1 MKKLP
6 LILLVFSLW
15 LGACSRPLPQTP
27 TSQPTEAS
35 MKHTAA
41 AQTPST
47 HTPTA
52 VKVAMATMTPTAA
65 TPPTATARPSAT
77 SAPTPTPLPP
87 SPEGFITDDL
97 VNLRSGPDTGYAI
110 VGQATL
116 SQTVQIL
123 GRDSKGEWWQICC
136 LNPQKESAWVSAE
149 FVQTTQPFTNV
160 AASAPVIEFPHT
172 LTGVVSGDQ
181 INLRSGPGTQYELL
195 GEIDLGKTVELV
207 GRSKDNNW
215 WQIKYP
221 AAEDNTAWIYTQY
234 VLTNF
239 DPADAERRL
248 PAIEA
253 PPPAAPSAPVTA
265 TSSFTLSVTA
275 VISGDAVNLR
285 KGPGTTYARAG
296 RVTQDQSVQIVGKN
310 TAGTWH
316 LLCCAGKDNSPAWIS
331 AEFTLVDK
339 PKDLLRLPVITD
351 TEKFAGAAQ
360 PPESAAPP
368 AASNASDAP
377 STITP
382 NSSEENALPPAKNFP
397 PPGGTNPLTGLPLAS
412 ELRSQRPII
421 VCINND
427 PQARPQHGISQADV
441 MYEYLMESYY
451 ITRFSGVF
459 YGESP
464 AEIGPVRSAR
474 LINYYMGALYNAPLF
489 CSGASDQVRYLLK
502 NIAPFPYFD
511 IDLDDSRQ
519 VNYARSVTTD
529 YRTRLRTDMEHL
541 RQWTQDWGIEK
552 PANLRGFT
560 FGDLPSGG
568 QPAAEINIPY
578 IKRTGTQ
585 VRYLYSP
592 NAGTYLRFM
601 GDAPHLDAN
610 TGQQV
615 GVENVI
621 VQYVHHE
628 VTDMVEDSLGSKGF
642 RMNLFGS
649 GKAILFR
656 DGLAFPVT
664 WRSQTQGD
672 TPHFF
677 DQSGKEIPLKPGHTW
692 ISIVPEDY
700 DKVTW

>member
-1 MKKLP
+1 MKRLP
-6 LILLVFSLW
+6 LILLFLSLW

-27 TSQPTEAS
+27 SLQPPEPS
-35 MKHTAA
+35 IKNTAA
-41 AQTPST
+41 AQTSSARP
-47 HTPTA
+47 PTS

-65 TPPTATARPSAT
+65 APPTATANPTAT
-77 SAPTPTPLPP
+77 SAPSPTPSPVA
-87 SPEGFITDDL
+87 PEGIITDDL

-110 VGQATL
+110 VGQASL

-123 GRDSKGEWWQICC
+123 GRNGKGDWWQICC
-136 LNPQKESAWVSAE
+136 LNSQKESAWISAE
-149 FVQTTQPFTNV
+149 FVQITQPITDTL
-160 AASAPVIEFPHT
+160 AAAPVIEFPHT
-172 LTGVVSGDQ
+172 LTGVVSGGQ
-181 INLRSGPGTQYELL
+181 INLRSGPGTDYELL
-195 GEIDLGKTVELV
+195 GDINEGTTVELS
-207 GRSKDNNW
+207 GRSENGNW

-221 AAEDNTAWIYTQY
+221 AAKDKVAWIYTRY

-248 PAIEA
+248 PVIEA
-253 PPPAAPSAPVTA
+253 PSLAAPSAPITV
-265 TSSFTLSVTA
+265 TSSFPLSVTA

-285 KGPGTTYARAG
+285 EGPGVDYARAG
-296 RVTQDQSVQIVGKN
+296 RVKQDQSVQIVGKN
-310 TAGTWH
+310 EDDSWR

-331 AEFTLVDK
+331 AEFTLVDS
-339 PKDLLRLPVITD
+339 PQDLLQLPIITD
-351 TEKFAGAAQ
+351 TGKIIGDQTPTNTAPAPTGAA
-360 PPESAAPP
+360 
-368 AASNASDAP
+368 

-382 NSSEENALPPAKNFP
+382 NSSEENALPAVKTYP
-397 PPGGTNPLTGLPLAS
+397 PPGNTNPLTGLPLAP
-412 ELRSQRPII
+412 ELRSRRPII

-529 YRTRLRTDMEHL
+529 YRTRLRSDMEHL
-541 RQWTQDWGIEK
+541 RKWTQDWGIEK

-568 QPAAEINIPY
+568 EPAAEINIPY
-578 IKRTGTQ
+578 VTRTGTQ

-656 DGLAFPVT
+656 DGLAFPGT

-672 TPHFF
+672 TPRFF
-677 DQSGKEIPLKPGHTW
+677 DQSGNEVPLKPGHTW

>member
-1 MKKLP
+1 MKRLFLVL
-6 LILLVFSLW
+6 LIFSLC

-27 TSQPTEAS
+27 TVAS
-35 MKHTAA
+35 PAA
-41 AQTPST
+41 ASPEATVAAPAD
-47 HTPTA
+47 TPTA
-52 VKVAMATMTPTAA
+52 VKVTMATMTPTVPAP
-65 TPPTATARPSAT
+65 TPTAKPTAT
-77 SAPTPTPLPP
+77 SAPSPTPAPAK
-87 SPEGFITDDL
+87 PEGIITGDE

-110 VGQATL
+110 VGKATL

-123 GRDSKGEWWQICC
+123 GRNSKGNWWQICC
-136 LNPQKESAWVSAE
+136 LNPQKESAWISAE
-149 FVQTTQPFTNV
+149 FVQPTLPLTNTL
-160 AASAPVIEFPHT
+160 AAAPVIEFPAT
-172 LTGVVSGDQ
+172 LTGVISGGQ
-181 INLRSGPGTQYELL
+181 INLRSGPGTDYKLL
-195 GEIDLGKTVELV
+195 GDINEGTSVELI
-207 GRSKDNNW
+207 GRSEDGNW

-221 AAEDNTAWIYTQY
+221 AAEENVAWVYTRY

-248 PAIEA
+248 PAIK
-253 PPPAAPSAPVTA
+253 APSLVASAPI
-265 TSSFTLSVTA
+265 TSANSFTLSVTA
-275 VISGDAVNLR
+275 IISGDAVNLR

-296 RVTQDQSVQIVGKN
+296 RVTQDQAVQIVGKN
-310 TAGTWH
+310 QDDTWR

-331 AEFTLVDK
+331 AKFTLVDT
-339 PKDLLRLPVITD
+339 PKDLLHLPIITD
-351 TEKFAGAAQ
+351 TEKFADATQ
-360 PPESAAPP
+360 PRKSAAPP
-368 AASNASDAP
+368 APLDATNAPD
-377 STITP
+377 TVTP
-382 NSSEENALPPAKNFP
+382 NSSEENALPAAQTYPS
-397 PPGGTNPLTGLPLAS
+397 PGANNPLTGLPLTP
-412 ELRSQRPII
+412 ELRSQRPVI

-529 YRTRLRTDMEHL
+529 YRTRLRTDMAHL
-541 RQWTQDWGIEK
+541 RQWTQDWGLEK

-560 FGDLPSGG
+560 FGNLPPGG
-568 QPAAEINIPY
+568 QPAAEINIAY
-578 IKRTGTQ
+578 IARTGTQ

-592 NAGTYLRFM
+592 NAKTYLRFM

-649 GKAILFR
+649 GKALLFR
-656 DGLAFPVT
+656 DGNAFPVT

-672 TPHFF
+672 TPRFF